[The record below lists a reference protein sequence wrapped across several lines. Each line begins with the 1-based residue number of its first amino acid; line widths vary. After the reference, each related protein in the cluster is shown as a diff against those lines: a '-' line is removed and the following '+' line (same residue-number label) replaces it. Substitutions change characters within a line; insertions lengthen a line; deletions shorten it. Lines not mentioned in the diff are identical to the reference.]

1 MTDEIR
7 VVQYG
12 LGPIGSAIARLI
24 HSRGA
29 LKLVGGV
36 DIAPEKVG
44 KDLGDAIGL
53 GEKLGV
59 PVAKTLTEAL
69 STAPADVVVHTT
81 SSYFDLFSDQI
92 REILEAGL
100 DVVSTAEELSFP
112 WLAHRDE
119 AERIDRIAKRMGKT
133 ALGTGVNPGFLM
145 DALPLSL
152 TAICQQVTRIEV
164 IRRMNATNRRGPFQR
179 KIGAGM
185 TVDEFKEKMAQGRM
199 GHVGLRES
207 VGMIFDTL
215 GWELTRFET
224 AVEPLVADRAIRT
237 PHVKVDPGAVR
248 GLKQTAHGYCGE
260 TEFVTLTFIAGLD
273 EPEEADTIRI
283 TGVPDLEIV
292 LHGTNGDLAT
302 AAIVVNAIP
311 RVIAAPPGLVTMR
324 DLPIVTVGR

>member
-1 MTDEIR
+1 MANKIR

-24 HSRGA
+24 HSRGV
-29 LKLVGGV
+29 LELVGGV
-36 DIAPEKVG
+36 DIAPG
-44 KDLGDAIGL
+44 KIGRDLGEVVGLEARLGIPVTGTLAEAISG
-53 GEKLGV
+53 
-59 PVAKTLTEAL
+59 AA
-69 STAPADVVVHTT
+69 ADVVVHTT
-81 SSYFDLFSDQI
+81 SSYFDLFSNQI

-112 WLAHRDE
+112 WSAHRDG
-119 AERIDRIAKRMGKT
+119 AERLDRVAKRMGKT
-133 ALGTGVNPGFLM
+133 VLGTGVNPGFLM

-152 TAICQQVTRIEV
+152 TAICQRVTRIEV
-164 IRRMNATNRRGPFQR
+164 TRRMNATNRRGPFQR

-185 TVDEFKEKMAQGRM
+185 SVAEFEARMAAGRM

-215 GWELTRFET
+215 GWDLTRFET

-237 PHVKVDPGAVR
+237 PYVEVAPGEVR
-248 GLKQTAHGYCGE
+248 GLKQTAYGYRGDE
-260 TEFVTLTFIAGLD
+260 EGVVLTFIAGLD

-283 TGVPDLEIV
+283 TGVPNLEVV
-292 LHGTNGDLAT
+292 LHGTNGDIAT
-302 AAIVVNAIP
+302 AAIVANAIP

-324 DLPIVTVGR
+324 DLPIVTAGR

>member
-1 MTDEIR
+1 MADEIR

-44 KDLGDAIGL
+44 KDLGEVIGL
-53 GEKLGV
+53 GEKLGI
-59 PVAKTLTEAL
+59 PVAKTLAEAL

-133 ALGTGVNPGFLM
+133 VLGTGVNPGFLM

-185 TVDEFKEKMAQGRM
+185 TVAEFKEKMAQGRM

-215 GWELTRFET
+215 GWELTQFET

-248 GLKQTAHGYCGE
+248 GLKQTAHGYRE
-260 TEFVTLTFIAGLD
+260 DDELVTLTFIAGLD

-311 RVIAAPPGLVTMR
+311 RVIAAAPGLVTMR